1 MLGQISVSK
10 SINAFGLKDLKNP
23 DVNNI
28 KSHGAYTTF
37 NLDPNILF
45 ASLRPV
51 GVETDNTTSWFLSI
65 SSIILAEEI
74 TSPRLTA

>member
-1 MLGQISVSK
+1 MAHIR
-10 SINAFGLKDLKNP
+10 P
-23 DVNNI
+23 
-28 KSHGAYTTF
+28 F

-51 GVETDNTTSWFLSI
+51 GVETVNITSWF
-65 SSIILAEEI
+65 SSILLTILAEEI

>member
-23 DVNNI
+23 EVKNL

-51 GVETDNTTSWFLSI
+51 GVETVNITSWF
-65 SSIILAEEI
+65 SSILLTILAEEI